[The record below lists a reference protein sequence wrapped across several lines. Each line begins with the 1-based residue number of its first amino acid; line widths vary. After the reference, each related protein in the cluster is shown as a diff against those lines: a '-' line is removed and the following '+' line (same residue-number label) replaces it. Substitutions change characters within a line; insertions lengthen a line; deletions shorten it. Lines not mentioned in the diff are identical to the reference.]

1 VFHIELRQFPHV
13 ARTFN
18 LSREELDA
26 RILAPWAAGRAIEL
40 QGHEY
45 TPGKAKLTIYEAAE
59 LAPGEM
65 GLGRSWPNVTRRG
78 EDVTAK
84 VLKSARPSGATR
96 TADPLKDELAV
107 LAGAAPVGLQSI
119 IALATHRYPGARVS
133 ERLALAENIAWELL
147 HEGRVALVND
157 GEIVPQDEWQAV
169 LLEWSTWA
177 EPGVALEG
185 PD

>member
-1 VFHIELRQFPHV
+1 VFHVELRQFPHV

-26 RILAPWAAGRAIEL
+26 RILGPWAAGRAIEL

-45 TPGKAKLTIYEAAE
+45 APRKAKLTIYEAAE

-78 EDVTAK
+78 EDVTATI
-84 VLKSARPSGATR
+84 LQSARPAR
-96 TADPLKDELAV
+96 TADPLKDEIAV
-107 LAGAAPVGLQSI
+107 LAGAAEVGLPSI
-119 IALATHRYPGARVS
+119 IALVTHRYPGARVS

-147 HEGRVALVND
+147 HEGRVRLVND
-157 GEIVPQDEWQAV
+157 GETVPPEEWQAV

-177 EPGVALEG
+177 EPGVGLEG